1 MARPMVAES
10 IPIKPARLILGL
22 IACLGLI
29 FTLFTLLFG
38 FTSVPANSV
47 GVKTRFG
54 AYHDLVN
61 PGLAYAIPYIDEIH
75 IVPTQRLLKLEFGF
89 TTSNSTNIYQGDM
102 EPEETETMITGDLNT
117 ALVPWVVQY
126 RITDPKTYFFGAR
139 EPEKTLRDL
148 SESVMREVIGDR
160 TVDEVLTIGR
170 HDIESSTLKRL
181 ADLCSQYGLGLQIQQ
196 VQLATVRPPPAVQAA
211 FNEVNQAQQEKQT
224 AINQA
229 WAVYNDAVPNA
240 RGQAKER
247 EKQAEAYAFRRVNEA
262 KGEAQKFSLLL
273 AEYRKAPEVTRTPS
287 LSGSNAGD
295 SAQSAEENHRR
306 RQLEKHSPDVA
317 ATAGRS
323 TQSVSMNV
331 IDVTPRPAAVSSIVR
346 FLQSPLMSILGILF
360 ILTALKWGTLLFVV
374 PQYETVIITRFGK
387 IVRTVT
393 NPGLK
398 VETAGHR

>member
-10 IPIKPARLILGL
+10 LQIKPVRLILGL
-22 IACLGLI
+22 VACIGLVVV
-29 FTLFTLLFG
+29 FFTLLLG
-38 FTSVPANSV
+38 FTSIPANSV

-61 PGLAYAIPYIDEIH
+61 PGLAYAIPYIDEIQ

-89 TTSNSTNIYQGDM
+89 TSPNATNIYQGDR
-102 EPEETETMITGDLNT
+102 EPVETETMITGDLNT

-126 RITDPKTYFFGAR
+126 RVTDPKMYLFGAR

-170 HDIESSTLKRL
+170 HDIETATLKRL
-181 ADLCSQYGLGLQIQQ
+181 ADLCSQYGLGIQIQQ
-196 VQLATVRPPPAVQAA
+196 VQLATVRPPPVVQAA

-262 KGEAQKFSLLL
+262 RGEAQKFSLLL
-273 AEYRKAPEVTRTPS
+273 AEYRKAPEVTRRRLYLEAMQAILPS
-287 LSGSNAGD
+287 LQKKIIIDD
-295 SAQSAEENHRR
+295 S
-306 RQLEKHSPDVA
+306 LK
-317 ATAGRS
+317 
-323 TQSVSMNV
+323 
-331 IDVTPRPAAVSSIVR
+331 
-346 FLQSPLMSILGILF
+346 SILQ
-360 ILTALKWGTLLFVV
+360 TLPLL
-374 PQYETVIITRFGK
+374 PTEQPKT
-387 IVRTVT
+387 
-393 NPGLK
+393 PP
-398 VETAGHR
+398 